1 MNGHRRDL
9 KSKSKAD
16 VPTFMSPANVQFPK
30 TVNWLKVGAVTPV
43 KDQGPCGSCWTFS
56 ATG

>member
-1 MNGHRRDL
+1 MNGYRRDL

-16 VPTFMSPANVQFPK
+16 VPTFMSPANVQLPK
-30 TVNWLKVGAVTPV
+30 TVNWLRVGAVTPV